1 MQNALAALE
10 QNYMNL
16 NQQLAMLSVN
26 CTPDQ
31 KAALI
36 SQVVAA
42 RTAYWSCVNKAFHD
56 DDPQVVALTNQLN
69 AANQQIGIAVQNMG
83 DIAATINLI
92 TQAVTVAAS
101 LAKLVIPV

>member
-1 MQNALAALE
+1 MQDALAALE

-31 KAALI
+31 KTALI

-56 DDPQVVALTNQLN
+56 DDPQVVSLTNQLN
-69 AANQQIGIAVQNMG
+69 AANQQLTNAVLQMG
-83 DIAATINLI
+83 DITTTLNLI
-92 TQAVTVAAS
+92 TRAVTVASS
-101 LAKLVIPV
+101 LAALVIAA

>member
-1 MQNALAALE
+1 MQDPLAALE

-16 NQQLAMLSVN
+16 NQQLAMLSLN

-31 KAALI
+31 KNSLI

-56 DDPQVVALTNQLN
+56 DDPQVVNLTSQLN
-69 AANQQIGIAVQNMG
+69 AANQQLSNAVQQMG
-83 DIAATINLI
+83 DITATLNQIDE
-92 TQAVTVAAS
+92 AVTLASS
-101 LAKLVIPV
+101 LAALVISA